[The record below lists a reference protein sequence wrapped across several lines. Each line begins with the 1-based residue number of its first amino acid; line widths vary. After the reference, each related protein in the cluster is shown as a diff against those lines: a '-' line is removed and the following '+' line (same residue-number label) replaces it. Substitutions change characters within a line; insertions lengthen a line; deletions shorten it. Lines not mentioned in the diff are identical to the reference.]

1 MFNNIA
7 FIFTVLVTILASC
20 SIEEANQNKKN
31 ELIIA
36 SDFLK
41 SKDTILFKNFSKS
54 NNIRIKI
61 KFLNADSIQ
70 TRLRK
75 DGFNSNFDLIFV
87 KSLQSV
93 KSLKTITFHHL
104 SRNMIISS
112 LFNFRAFQNN
122 SWFAVGVDPYVFSAV
137 PDTLEIPTSYKDL
150 TKKFNYSCFNPY
162 ENVVLL
168 AHVKHLTKNKPS
180 FYSSW
185 KKYFEENYVPF
196 NAGTDSLP
204 SKQFLLLKWSN
215 YLENS
220 FIREN
225 KKRKVN
231 FILNNSALYADRK
244 CVAVVLQAKNFKN
257 ASLFLSFLNSKN
269 KSFYFYEKMG
279 AIPILP
285 KNDSYKYD
293 KIQGMTILLVN
304 EDSLLMNL

>member
-7 FIFTVLVTILASC
+7 FLFTFLVTIIASC
-20 SIEEANQNKKN
+20 SIEEANQNQKN

-41 SKDTILFKNFSKS
+41 PKDTTLFKNFSKT

-61 KFLNADSIQ
+61 KFLSADSIQ
-70 TRLRK
+70 KRLRK
-75 DGFNSNFDLIFV
+75 DGFNSNFDLVFV

-104 SRNMIISS
+104 SRNMITTS

-137 PDTLEIPTSYKDL
+137 PDTLEIPTSYRDL
-150 TKKFNYSCFNPY
+150 TQKFNYSCFNSS
-162 ENVVLL
+162 ENAVLL
-168 AHVKHLTKNKPS
+168 AYVKHLTKKKPS
-180 FYSSW
+180 YYSSW
-185 KKYFEENYVPF
+185 KKSFEGNYVPF

-204 SKQFLLLKWSN
+204 SKQFLLLRWSHLDN
-215 YLENS
+215 PIL
-220 FIREN
+220 RKN
-225 KKRKVN
+225 KKRTIN
-231 FILNNSALYADRK
+231 YSLNNSSLYADRK

-285 KNDSYKYD
+285 KNESYKYD